1 MLGKV
6 RMFCC
11 SLLAQPGSD
20 YGAEEYLVQQDGLY
34 VLVPVDLEYY
44 DYKCYRYLLPAPYTG
59 FACFSQQVLLYTYLP
74 LQ

>member
-34 VLVPVDLEYY
+34 ILVPVDLEYY
-44 DYKCYRYLLPAPYTG
+44 DY
-59 FACFSQQVLLYTYLP
+59 
-74 LQ
+74 

>member
-11 SLLAQPGSD
+11 SLRAQPGSD
-20 YGAEEYLVQQDGLY
+20 YGAELYLVQQDELY

-44 DYKCYRYLLPAPYTG
+44 DY
-59 FACFSQQVLLYTYLP
+59 
-74 LQ
+74 

>member
-1 MLGKV
+1 MEEEWSRAAPPGATVLGKV

-44 DYKCYRYLLPAPYTG
+44 DY
-59 FACFSQQVLLYTYLP
+59 
-74 LQ
+74 